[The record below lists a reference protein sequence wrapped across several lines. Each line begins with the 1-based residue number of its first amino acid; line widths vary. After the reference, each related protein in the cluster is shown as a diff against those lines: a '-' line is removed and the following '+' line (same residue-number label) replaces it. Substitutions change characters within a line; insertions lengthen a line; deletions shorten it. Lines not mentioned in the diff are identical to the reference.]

1 MIELNRYKNLQR
13 SDIDAAIKF
22 IQGSLD
28 AKDAPSWIKRFK
40 KEDKNIKIKKNNL
53 FIEGLMVVGN
63 DERDTLMRSLVYDK
77 GSTIA
82 PSRDAGYYSIK
93 KKYLNVSRRNWTDF
107 LNPLPAGGF
116 AESKPPFG
124 EHMSPRLF
132 EDRLRSAQKE
142 LERVLGCFEK

>member
-93 KKYLNVSRRNWTDF
+93 KNTLMFRDGIGQTSLRN
-107 LNPLPAGGF
+107 N
-116 AESKPPFG
+116 E
-124 EHMSPRLF
+124 
-132 EDRLRSAQKE
+132 
-142 LERVLGCFEK
+142 